1 MDPSHLCAHGK
12 LHWARQSCAK
22 PRMKIKKHPDSEGIT
37 RESLDDGKEELKSIV
52 EEPDDKGI
60 RGRK

>member
-1 MDPSHLCAHGK
+1 
-12 LHWARQSCAK
+12 
-22 PRMKIKKHPDSEGIT
+22 MKIKKHPDSEGIT